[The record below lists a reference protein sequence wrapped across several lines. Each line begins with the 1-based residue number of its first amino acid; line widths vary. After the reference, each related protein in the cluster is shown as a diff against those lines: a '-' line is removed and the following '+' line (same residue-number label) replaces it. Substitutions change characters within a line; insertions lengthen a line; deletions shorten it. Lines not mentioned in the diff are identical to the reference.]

1 MNSPLSPKI
10 KNFNRKLSLNTKL
23 STGSF
28 VLFGLSLTLAV
39 GLFLIIGKSYFDAR
53 TNHQH
58 ITVYRNVL
66 IAANKISAERG
77 PINTLLGGDYPA
89 NSDVRKRLWQ
99 FRRDTDDILN
109 IVENTLPKN
118 DKAMLHHARSLL
130 NDARKRTDQIL
141 AIPFSERTLDMLTQ
155 PARMMFAAVDAML
168 PLTNATALNYLP
180 GAGMADEPLI
190 GKKLLEIR
198 DYAGRLGSILTPYIA
213 KREVISDADRD
224 HLQRTVGKIQQLWEL
239 VYPNLK
245 RFPSLTA
252 SASVVE
258 SQFFGDGLNLITRL
272 EEEAK
277 TGHYT
282 YTTRMMTDELVPRLL
297 PLEET
302 RLAYLNLMLVQA
314 DEKLQSTSLW
324 FFIVTVLT
332 LLIITINIT
341 LIVATQR
348 LIFYPLLKARDDIVA
363 ISEERDLQN
372 ATSSLH
378 GGPEIEEV
386 FQAINVLR
394 SKLLERQQLTAT
406 LQKQASTDALTG
418 LFNRRTFDSIIQGEG
433 YFENTGQHVGLILV
447 DVDKFKSINDNYGHD
462 TGDIIL
468 KQVADCLKNNIRFDD
483 FIARYGGEE
492 FAIVLSGSDIAVFE
506 NIAESLRLA
515 IAKDPFDIGADREL
529 AVTASFGVAVGQ
541 RGDESGQELFRLAD
555 KALYEAK
562 RNGRNQVC
570 TG

>member
-1 MNSPLSPKI
+1 MSSPLSPKI
-10 KNFNRKLSLNTKL
+10 TNFNRKLSLNTRL

-28 VLFGLSLTLAV
+28 ILFGLSLSLAI
-39 GLFLIIGKSYFDAR
+39 GLFLVIGKSYFDAR
-53 TNHQH
+53 ENHQR
-58 ITVYRNVL
+58 IIIYRNVL

-89 NSDVRKRLWQ
+89 DAEVRKRLAQ
-99 FRRDTDDILN
+99 FRRDTDDILT
-109 IVENTLPKN
+109 ILENTLPAQE
-118 DKAMLHHARSLL
+118 KAMLLHARSLL
-130 NDARKRTDQIL
+130 NEARQQTDRVL
-141 AIPFSERTLDMLTQ
+141 AIPFNERQLGALTQ

-180 GAGMADEPLI
+180 NAGMADEPLI

-213 KREVISDADRD
+213 AREIISDADRD
-224 HLQRTVGKIQQLWEL
+224 HLQRIVGKIQQLWEL

-245 RFPSLTA
+245 RFPSLAA

-258 SQFFGDGLNLITRL
+258 SQFFGDGLNLITLL
-272 EEEAK
+272 EEEAR

-282 YTTRMMTDELVPRLL
+282 YTTQMMTNELVPTLL

-302 RLAYLNLMLVQA
+302 RLAYLNLMLDQD
-314 DEKLQSTSLW
+314 DEKLRSTSRW
-324 FFIVTVLT
+324 FFVVTLLT
-332 LLIITINIT
+332 LLIISINIV
-341 LIVATQR
+341 LIIATQR

-363 ISEERDLQN
+363 ISEERDLMN
-372 ATSSLH
+372 TTSSLR

-386 FQAINVLR
+386 FRAINVLR
-394 SKLLERQQLTAT
+394 SRLLERQQLTAA

-418 LFNRRTFDSIIQGEG
+418 LFNRRTFDSIIQGDG
-433 YFENTGQHVGLILV
+433 YFDNTEQNIGLILI
-447 DVDKFKSINDNYGHD
+447 DIDKFKSINDTYGHE

-468 KQVADCLKNNIRFDD
+468 KHVADCLKNNVRFDD
-483 FIARYGGEE
+483 FVARYGGEE
-492 FAIVLSGSDIAVFE
+492 FAIILPGSDIAIFA

-515 IAKDPFDIGADREL
+515 IAKDPFDIGEDREL
-529 AVTASFGVAVGQ
+529 SVTASFGVAVGQ
-541 RGDESGQELFRLAD
+541 RGEESWQELFRSAD

-562 RNGRNQVC
+562 RKGRNQVC
-570 TG
+570 RG

>member
-10 KNFNRKLSLNTKL
+10 KNFDRKLSLNTKL

-28 VLFGLSLTLAV
+28 ILFGLSLTLAL

-53 TNHQH
+53 ENHH
-58 ITVYRNVL
+58 RIIIYRNVL

-77 PINTLLGGDYPA
+77 PINTLLGGDYPDD
-89 NSDVRKRLWQ
+89 SPVRKRLWQ
-99 FRRDTDDILN
+99 FRRETDDILN
-109 IVENTLPKN
+109 ILENTLPKD
-118 DKAMLHHARSLL
+118 DKAMLYHARSLL
-130 NDARKRTDQIL
+130 SDARKRTDQIL
-141 AIPFSERTLDMLTQ
+141 AIPFSQRTLSTLTQ

-168 PLTNATALNYLP
+168 PLTNATALSLSP
-180 GAGMADEPLI
+180 DDGMADEPLI

-213 KREVISDADRD
+213 KREAISEADRD
-224 HLQRTVGKIQQLWEL
+224 QLQRTVGKIQQLWEL

-245 RFPSLTA
+245 RFPSLAA
-252 SASVVE
+252 STSVVE
-258 SQFFGDGLNLITRL
+258 SRFFGDGLYLITRL
-272 EEEAK
+272 EEEARS
-277 TGHYT
+277 GQYT
-282 YTTRMMTDELVPRLL
+282 YTTRMMTDELVPTLL

-302 RLAYLNLMLVQA
+302 RLAYLNLMLNQD
-314 DEKLQSTSLW
+314 DERLQSTALW

-372 ATSSLH
+372 ASAALH

-386 FQAINVLR
+386 FRAINILR

-406 LQKQASTDALTG
+406 LQHQASTDGLTG
-418 LFNRRTFDSIIQGEG
+418 LLNRRVFDTIITGQG
-433 YFENTGQHVGLILV
+433 YFEDIDSHVGLILI
-447 DVDKFKSINDNYGHD
+447 DIDKFKSINDNYGHEV
-462 TGDIIL
+462 GDIIL
-468 KQVADCLKNNIRFDD
+468 KSVADCIKRNVRFDD
-483 FIARYGGEE
+483 FVARYGGEE
-492 FAIVLSGSDIAVFE
+492 FAIILPGSELAIFAH
-506 NIAESLRLA
+506 IAESLRLA
-515 IAKDPFDIGADREL
+515 IAEDPFDIGEEKVL

-541 RGDESGQELFRLAD
+541 RGEESWQDLFRAAD

-562 RNGRNQVC
+562 RSGRNQVC